1 MPSFIISIALFAI
14 NKNVILVFCIDL
26 SISVNI
32 KVMMND
38 RLRFNE
44 RLYKTVIFLS
54 SWKAHLRSQIG
65 F

>member
-38 RLRFNE
+38 RLRFYE
-44 RLYKTVIFLS
+44 RLYKTIIF
-54 SWKAHLRSQIG
+54 
-65 F
+65 